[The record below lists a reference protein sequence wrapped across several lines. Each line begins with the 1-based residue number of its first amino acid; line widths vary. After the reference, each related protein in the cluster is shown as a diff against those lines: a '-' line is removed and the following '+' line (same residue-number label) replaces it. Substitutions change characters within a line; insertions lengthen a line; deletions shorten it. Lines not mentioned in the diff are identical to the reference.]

1 MLSDVGEEIL
11 TELAEVGE
19 DNIIPAPVSV
29 CEVSSIS
36 RLLLAPS
43 ISAQCRTM
51 QEL

>member
-19 DNIIPAPVSV
+19 DNIPAPVSV